1 MKCVN
6 LLACVFISLFCFSC
20 TDRKERINKIWE
32 IEETIDYQNF
42 SDDDRTKLD
51 DVIESFISE
60 QKRNSS
66 DWNSGFSQQCTVMKQ
81 LYFYKHLSK
90 EEYLKECI
98 KIYERYTPIK
108 DKISFQTCG
117 YAVCLYYSGEKEKS
131 LELFSRI
138 LESDCKN
145 NFEYESVYEGV
156 VILATKI
163 LDKDTKDVKNYELF
177 NEIYPLEED
186 EIILNFVGW

>member
-1 MKCVN
+1 MYCY
-6 LLACVFISLFCFSC
+6 
-20 TDRKERINKIWE
+20 
-32 IEETIDYQNF
+32 ETTI
-42 SDDDRTKLD
+42 
-51 DVIESFISE
+51 
-60 QKRNSS
+60 
-66 DWNSGFSQQCTVMKQ
+66 
-81 LYFYKHLSK
+81 FYKHLSK
-90 EEYLKECI
+90 EKYLNECI

-156 VILATKI
+156 VILATK
-163 LDKDTKDVKNYELF
+163 LLGKDTKDVKNYELF

-186 EIILNFVGW
+186 EIILNFAGW